1 MLRARVEQ
9 RIARLRTLGL
19 RGALTIEGATL
30 RRLVKS
36 TVAATLAWEVG
47 VLINNPRPVLASL
60 AAILVVQVTVRT
72 TFSRSIQLTV
82 AVIVGLVASL
92 LLGHVLGQHWWS
104 VGLVVLAGLI
114 VGELLRLGPFSSQAA
129 ISGLLAL
136 SLGSTYGY
144 DRVIDT
150 AIGAV
155 IGILTN
161 ALIAPPT
168 YVQEASQALRRVGED
183 LARLLGA
190 VATGLRARP
199 DRGTVERWLTRG
211 REIGGALRAADEV
224 VSKGEES
231 LQFNHRARAEYERLE
246 RIAEARLALEH
257 ATTQTRGIVRSLL
270 ELGDAALRDPATA
283 PVIDALSDLL
293 QGADEQVAA
302 FGRLQERPDLSAD
315 REASVRAYD
324 QAISARD
331 RAAAALREIPMAK
344 DETARLLA
352 SILVDGER
360 LTREVDVRGGAHAVA
375 VQSDAA
381 DPT

>member
-9 RIARLRTLGL
+9 RIARLRTLGV

-36 TVAATLAWEVG
+36 TVAATLAWEVC
-47 VLINNPRPVLASL
+47 VLIHSPRPVLASL

-82 AVIVGLVASL
+82 AVIVGLAASL
-92 LLGHVLGQHWWS
+92 LLGRFVGLHWWS
-104 VGLVVLAGLI
+104 IGLLVLAGLI
-114 VGELLRLGPFSSQAA
+114 VGELLRLGPFSSQVA

-144 DRVIDT
+144 QRVVDT
-150 AIGAV
+150 AIGAI
-155 IGILTN
+155 IGVLTN

-168 YVQEASQALRRVGED
+168 YVQEASQALRRIGDD
-183 LARLLGA
+183 LATLLGNIA
-190 VATGLRARP
+190 AGIRARP

-224 VSKGEES
+224 VSRGEES

-246 RIAEARLALEH
+246 RIAEARRAFEH
-257 ATTQTRGIVRSLL
+257 TTTQTRGIVRSLL
-270 ELGDAALRDPATA
+270 ELGDALRDPANCAGHRCAQRSA
-283 PVIDALSDLL
+283 PRRRA
-293 QGADEQVAA
+293 QVAA
-302 FGRLQERPDLSAD
+302 FGRLQERPESSDD

-331 RAAAALREIPMAK
+331 RAAAALRQTPVRRTKRRACSPRSSS
-344 DETARLLA
+344 TA
-352 SILVDGER
+352 
-360 LTREVDVRGGAHAVA
+360 
-375 VQSDAA
+375 SD
-381 DPT
+381 

>member
-9 RIARLRTLGL
+9 RIARLRTLGV

-36 TVAATLAWEVG
+36 TVAATLAWEVC
-47 VLINNPRPVLASL
+47 VLIHSPRPVLASL

-82 AVIVGLVASL
+82 AVIVGLAASL
-92 LLGHVLGQHWWS
+92 LLGRFVGLHWWS
-104 VGLVVLAGLI
+104 IGLLVLAGLI
-114 VGELLRLGPFSSQAA
+114 VGELLRLGPFSSQVA

-144 DRVIDT
+144 QRVIDT
-150 AIGAV
+150 AIGAI
-155 IGILTN
+155 IGVLTN

-168 YVQEASQALRRVGED
+168 YVQEASQALRRIGDD
-183 LARLLGA
+183 LATLLGNIA
-190 VATGLRARP
+190 AGIRARP

-224 VSKGEES
+224 VSRGEES

-246 RIAEARLALEH
+246 RIAEARRAFEH
-257 ATTQTRGIVRSLL
+257 TTTQTRGIVRSLL
-270 ELGDAALRDPATA
+270 ELGDALRDPANA
-283 PVIDALSDLL
+283 PVIDALGDLL
-293 QGADEQVAA
+293 HGAEQQVAA
-302 FGRLQERPDLSAD
+302 FGRLQERPESSDD

-331 RAAAALREIPMAK
+331 RAAAALRETPAAQ

-360 LTREVDVRGGAHAVA
+360 LMREVDVRGAHAAA

-381 DPT
+381 DQT

>member
-9 RIARLRTLGL
+9 RIARLRTLGV

-36 TVAATLAWEVG
+36 TVAATLAWEVC
-47 VLINNPRPVLASL
+47 VLIHSPRPVLASL

-82 AVIVGLVASL
+82 AVIVGLAASL
-92 LLGHVLGQHWWS
+92 LLGRFVGLHWWS
-104 VGLVVLAGLI
+104 IGLLVLAGLI
-114 VGELLRLGPFSSQAA
+114 VGELLRLGPFSSQVA

-144 DRVIDT
+144 QRVIDT
-150 AIGAV
+150 AIGAI
-155 IGILTN
+155 IGVLTN

-168 YVQEASQALRRVGED
+168 YVQEASQALRRIGDD
-183 LARLLGA
+183 LATLLGNIA
-190 VATGLRARP
+190 AGIRARP

-224 VSKGEES
+224 VSRGEES

-246 RIAEARLALEH
+246 RIAEARRAFEH
-257 ATTQTRGIVRSLL
+257 TTTQTRGIVRSLL
-270 ELGDAALRDPATA
+270 ELGDALRDPANA
-283 PVIDALSDLL
+283 PVVDALSDLL
-293 QGADEQVAA
+293 HGAEQQVAA
-302 FGRLQERPDLSAD
+302 FGRLQEHPESSDD

-331 RAAAALREIPMAK
+331 RAAAALRETPVAQ
-344 DETARLLA
+344 DEAARLLA

-360 LTREVDVRGGAHAVA
+360 LMREVDVRGGAHAAA

-381 DPT
+381 DQT

>member
-9 RIARLRTLGL
+9 RIARLRTLGI

-144 DRVIDT
+144 RPRDRHRD
-150 AIGAV
+150 
-155 IGILTN
+155 
-161 ALIAPPT
+161 
-168 YVQEASQALRRVGED
+168 RRRHRD
-183 LARLLGA
+183 LDQCAHR
-190 VATGLRARP
+190 ATDVRAR
-199 DRGTVERWLTRG
+199 GVAG
-211 REIGGALRAADEV
+211 
-224 VSKGEES
+224 
-231 LQFNHRARAEYERLE
+231 
-246 RIAEARLALEH
+246 
-257 ATTQTRGIVRSLL
+257 
-270 ELGDAALRDPATA
+270 
-283 PVIDALSDLL
+283 
-293 QGADEQVAA
+293 VAA
-302 FGRLQERPDLSAD
+302 RR
-315 REASVRAYD
+315 
-324 QAISARD
+324 
-331 RAAAALREIPMAK
+331 
-344 DETARLLA
+344 
-352 SILVDGER
+352 
-360 LTREVDVRGGAHAVA
+360 
-375 VQSDAA
+375 
-381 DPT
+381 

>member
-1 MLRARVEQ
+1 M
-9 RIARLRTLGL
+9 
-19 RGALTIEGATL
+19 
-30 RRLVKS
+30 
-36 TVAATLAWEVG
+36 
-47 VLINNPRPVLASL
+47 
-60 AAILVVQVTVRT
+60 
-72 TFSRSIQLTV
+72 
-82 AVIVGLVASL
+82 
-92 LLGHVLGQHWWS
+92 
-104 VGLVVLAGLI
+104 
-114 VGELLRLGPFSSQAA
+114 
-129 ISGLLAL
+129 
-136 SLGSTYGY
+136 
-144 DRVIDT
+144 
-150 AIGAV
+150 
-155 IGILTN
+155 
-161 ALIAPPT
+161 
-168 YVQEASQALRRVGED
+168 QEASQALRRVGED

-293 QGADEQVAA
+293 QVADEQVAA